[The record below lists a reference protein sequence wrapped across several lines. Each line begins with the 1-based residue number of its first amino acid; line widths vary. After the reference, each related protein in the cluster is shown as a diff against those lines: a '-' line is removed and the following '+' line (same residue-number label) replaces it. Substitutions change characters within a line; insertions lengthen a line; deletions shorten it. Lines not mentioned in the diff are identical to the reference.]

1 MNGVALVRRPGPRL
15 AEGIVT
21 YQQREPVDAELARQQ
36 HEAYVSALR
45 EHGWRPVEVPAADEH
60 PDAPFIEDMVVSC
73 AGLAVFTRPG
83 APERRGELAGAA
95 AVVEELGLRIARIEP
110 PGTLDGGDVLQVG
123 STVYVGRSG
132 RTNDEGIA
140 QLSRL
145 LAPVGRMVVPVEL
158 TGVLHLKSGV
168 TALPD
173 GTLIGSPEHVAL
185 PGLLVPPEE
194 TGAHVVLLGDH
205 TVLLADSAP
214 ETARLLT
221 GKGLTVVSV
230 PIGEFEKLEGCV
242 TCLSVLISTEP
253 AHKQR

>member
-1 MNGVALVRRPGPRL
+1 V
-15 AEGIVT
+15 
-21 YQQREPVDAELARQQ
+21 
-36 HEAYVSALR
+36 AYVSALR
-45 EHGWRPVEVPAADEH
+45 EHGWRPVDVPAADEH
-60 PDAPFIEDMVVSC
+60 PDAPFIEDLVISC
-73 AGLAVFTRPG
+73 AGLAVLTRPG

-95 AVVEELGLRIARIEP
+95 SVVQEVGRQLGLEIARIEP

-123 STVYVGRSG
+123 SIVYVGRSA

-140 QLSRL
+140 QLSRA
-145 LAPVGRMVVPVEL
+145 LAPRGRTVVPVEL

-173 GTLIGSPEHVAL
+173 GTLIGSPEHVGL

-194 TGAHVVLLGDH
+194 PGAHVVVLGDN

-214 ETARLLT
+214 ATAELLA
-221 GKGLTVVSV
+221 GRGLSVVPVGIS
-230 PIGEFEKLEGCV
+230 EFEKLEGCV